1 MGTDVAS
8 FAKQLREDGIE
19 AAKAEAAKIL
29 ADARKEA
36 EKIINSAKAEATK
49 VEKEAQNSIAQSKNS
64 SEAEMRMVAR
74 DVIIGLKKK
83 IEDVGMALLGSKVA
97 EALNDKDVVKT
108 AVTELLK
115 TQQTGKNWEVALSDK
130 IAKPLADVVVAAF
143 RENGATAKLTA
154 DLKKIGFEVRATGE
168 NEVFE
173 VTEESVTESFRKLLS
188 PELKKL
194 LEA

>member
-1 MGTDVAS
+1 MGTVAS

-36 EKIINSAKAEATK
+36 EKIITSAKAEATK
-49 VEKEAQNSIAQSKNS
+49 VEKEAQNAIAQDKNS

-74 DVIIGLKKK
+74 DIIIGLKKK

-97 EALNDKDVVKT
+97 EALADREVVRT
-108 AVTELLK
+108 AVIELLK
-115 TQQTGKNWEVALSDK
+115 TQQVGKNWEVALSEK
-130 IAKPLADVVVAAF
+130 IAKPLADVVVASF
-143 RENGATAKLTA
+143 KEKGATAKLTS

-173 VTEESVTESFRKLLS
+173 VTEESVTESFRRLLS

>member
-19 AAKAEAAKIL
+19 AAKSEAAKIL

-36 EKIINSAKAEATK
+36 EKIVNSAKSDASK
-49 VEKEAQNSIAQSKNS
+49 IEKEAQVRISQSQNS
-64 SEAEMRMVAR
+64 SESEMRMVAR
-74 DVIIGLKKK
+74 DIIIGLKKK
-83 IEDVGMALLGSKVA
+83 IEDIGTALLKDKVA
-97 EALNDKDVVKT
+97 ATLNTEEILKT
-108 AVTELLK
+108 SIKELLK
-115 TQQTGKNWEVALSDK
+115 NQQTGKTWEVSLSEK
-130 IAKPLADVVVAAF
+130 IAKPLADVVVASF
-143 RENGATAKLTA
+143 KDNGATAKLTTG
-154 DLKKIGFEVRATGE
+154 LKKAGFEVHAIGE

-173 VTEESVTESFRKLLS
+173 VTDESITETFKKLLS